1 MPHTL
6 RMEHAVSY
14 VYRQDQSFQSIAAD
28 GFHSH
33 LHYEIY
39 YFHEGI
45 CTYIVGEHI
54 YQLRPG
60 DVLLMHGRTLHRP
73 HPQPGYPYIR
83 STLHFDP
90 SLVQQYIQP
99 PHLQVLLEPFEQAG
113 GCRLSLGTQE
123 RADLEVLF
131 EQLHRSPELD
141 QDGTVP
147 LPFMMKLCDALAL
160 LSDCYRQEQPAILQE
175 GKEQY
180 AHLILDYIEQHY
192 MDDITLEQI
201 ADHLHLSRSYA
212 ASLFKSWT
220 GMTIFKYLY
229 HRRINQ
235 AKLLLQYQQKLPIS
249 EISRISGF
257 KQPAHF
263 SRMFK
268 EEMGVTPEAYRA
280 KVMSPDSNCPP
291 SIQRSHDFS
300 D

>member
-1 MPHTL
+1 MPHNL

-45 CTYIVGEHI
+45 CTYIVGEQI

-90 SLVQQYIQP
+90 ALVERYVQP
-99 PHLQVLLEPFEQAG
+99 AHLHALLEPFEQSS
-113 GCRLSLGTQE
+113 GCRLALGAQE
-123 RADLEVLF
+123 RSDLETLL
-131 EQLHRSPELD
+131 EQLHRLPIGD
-141 QDGTVP
+141 DGKVP
-147 LPFMMKLCDALAL
+147 LTFMMKLCDVLAL
-160 LSDCYRQEQPAILQE
+160 LASCCEQEHPPLMQE
-175 GKEQY
+175 GREQY
-180 AHLILDYIEQHY
+180 AHAILDYIEQHY
-192 MDDITLEQI
+192 MEDITLEQI

-220 GMTIFKYLY
+220 SMTIFKYLY

-268 EEMGVTPEAYRA
+268 EETGVTPEAYRA
-280 KVMSPDSNCPP
+280 RLVGSGMGEL
-291 SIQRSHDFS
+291 
-300 D
+300 